1 MIQAQGEP
9 DRGRS
14 RHEPGAPVGT
24 TPDAPVWRS
33 RQVSGGPVRGRLAP
47 APGLPSRHGLGHE
60 AD

>member
-1 MIQAQGEP
+1 M
-9 DRGRS
+9 
-14 RHEPGAPVGT
+14 GAAATSPAYRVGT

-33 RQVSGGPVRGRLAP
+33 RQVPGDPVRGRLAP